1 MQRHRFYAEPSRFD
15 RSTIILDRDE
25 SHHLAR
31 VLRLSEG
38 ARVFVFDG
46 VGNEWE
52 GEIARVGRGEVEIN
66 LIRRLDDAVESPLN
80 LTLAQALIKGD
91 KFDWVVQKATEL
103 GVTRIVPLITDH
115 GELRLTRDSA
125 GNRRTRWQRIALES
139 TKQCGRRKQVEFSD
153 PIKFEDFCQAEKEK
167 NNLIF
172 SEHGGLT
179 LRDAV
184 SKLESIGEL
193 NVSVASEGGWSER
206 EIELSGKSGF
216 IPVHLGSRI
225 LRTETAAIA
234 AVTLSQHLFGDIN

>member
-1 MQRHRFYAEPSRFD
+1 MQRHRFYAAPSRFD
-15 RSTIILDRDE
+15 RSTIILDPDE

-52 GEIARVGRGEVEIN
+52 CEIARVGRGEAEIK
-66 LIRRLDDAVESPLN
+66 LIRRLDDLVESHLN
-80 LTLAQALIKGD
+80 LTLAQAMIKGD

-115 GELRLTRDSA
+115 SDLRLARDSSGHRLA
-125 GNRRTRWQRIALES
+125 RWQRIALES

-153 PIKFEDFCQAEKEK
+153 PIKFDDFCQSEKER

-172 SEHGGLT
+172 SEHGGLKV
-179 LRDAV
+179 RDV
-184 SKLESIGEL
+184 GSKLGCIGEL
-193 NVSVASEGGWSER
+193 NMSVASEGGWSER
-206 EIELSGKSGF
+206 EIELSGRSGF

-234 AVTLSQHLFGDIN
+234 AVILSQHLFGDIN